1 LEVIPPLS
9 KAGISSYLLIFPRLV
24 VLILL
29 SLLFATTFLYSK
41 SNLQSPSNK
50 AIHKFPSNLKQKQS
64 IARLFFSSKNIYY
77 VFVSTTALNLRSG
90 PGVKNSVLRI
100 LPRGTHLFSLS
111 APDSEWLRVFARHN
125 FEGWVA
131 SKYVIFYNPKTLNT
145 LYDKISSLH
154 FRSLLEA
161 GILNYLKENY
171 ELKRLNINDKL
182 SIIVE
187 DLEKGEIVVSI
198 HPDKSLKSASTIKVP
213 ILHAYMI
220 QRSKGNLIENLVYKE
235 LIEKMIRFSSNSSTN
250 TVIELLGGLAKIQ
263 QILEK
268 TRIYKQIRLIEYIPE
283 NGRAYRNTIS
293 VADLNSIFRDLWFQ
307 RILGSKYSLEQNMQV
322 SIEMLNLLKLPGHPW
337 IKDRIKASTCYSTN
351 KTVKIWDKTGFV
363 KGSNGN
369 AGIIEIN
376 TPFGRK
382 AYSIVLFIERK
393 DFQSITGNTRKWFEQ
408 SSMHMRKISEMTYAY
423 FSKLYHNYNECGL
436 PLLMHHTRNNLVK
449 TSLIH

>member
-1 LEVIPPLS
+1 MPNNQ
-9 KAGISSYLLIFPRLV
+9 
-24 VLILL
+24 
-29 SLLFATTFLYSK
+29 
-41 SNLQSPSNK
+41 SN
-50 AIHKFPSNLKQKQS
+50 FKQKLQ
-64 IARLFFSSKNIYY
+64 IDRLFFSSKNIYY
-77 VFVSTTALNLRSG
+77 VFVSATALNLRSG

-100 LPRGTHLFSLS
+100 LPRGTHMLSLS
-111 APDSEWLRVFARHN
+111 AQNSDWLRVYVPHN

-131 SKYVIFYNPKTLNT
+131 RKHVIFYHPKSLST

-161 GILNYLKENY
+161 SILKYLKENY
-171 ELKRLNINDKL
+171 ELKKLNINDKL
-182 SIIVE
+182 SIILE
-187 DLEKGEIVVSI
+187 DMEKRKIMASI

-220 QRSKGNLIENLVYKE
+220 QRSEGNLIETSNHKE

-263 QILEK
+263 QILENTK
-268 TRIYKQIRLIEYIPE
+268 IYKQIRLIEHIPE

-293 VADLNSIFRDLWFQ
+293 VADLNRIFRELWFQ
-307 RILGSKYSLEQNMQV
+307 RIIGSKYSGEQNRQV

-337 IKDRIKASTCYSTN
+337 LKDRIKAGTCYSTN
-351 KTVKIWDKTGFV
+351 KTVKLWDKTGFV

-369 AGIIEIN
+369 AGIVEIN

-393 DFQSITGNTRKWFEQ
+393 DFHSITGNARKWFEQ
-408 SSMHMRKISEMTYAY
+408 ASMHMRRISEMTYAY
-423 FSKLYHNYNECGL
+423 FSNLYHNYNQCGIN
-436 PLLMHHTRNNLVK
+436 LLMHHTRKAFIK
-449 TSLIH
+449 TSLNH

>member
-1 LEVIPPLS
+1 MQ
-9 KAGISSYLLIFPRLV
+9 
-24 VLILL
+24 
-29 SLLFATTFLYSK
+29 FATTFLYSK
-41 SNLQSPSNK
+41 GNLQSPSDVAINK
-50 AIHKFPSNLKQKQS
+50 HPSNFKQKQP

-77 VFVSTTALNLRSG
+77 VFVSATALNLRSG

-100 LPRGTHLFSLS
+100 LPRGTHMLSLS
-111 APDSEWLRVFARHN
+111 AQNSDWLRVYAPHN

-131 SKYVIFYNPKTLNT
+131 RKHVIFYHPKPLST

-161 GILNYLKENY
+161 SILNYLKENY

-187 DLEKGEIVVSI
+187 DLEKGKIVASI

-220 QRSKGNLIENLVYKE
+220 QRSEGNLIENSNHKE

-268 TRIYKQIRLIEYIPE
+268 TKIYKQIRLIEYIPE

-293 VADLNSIFRDLWFQ
+293 VADLNRIFRELWFQ
-307 RILGSKYSLEQNMQV
+307 RIIGSKYSGEQNRQV

-337 IKDRIKASTCYSTN
+337 LKDRIKAGTCYSTN
-351 KTVKIWDKTGFV
+351 KTVKLWDKTGFV

-369 AGIIEIN
+369 AGIVEIN

-393 DFQSITGNTRKWFEQ
+393 DFHSITGNARKWFEQ
-408 SSMHMRKISEMTYAY
+408 ASMHMRRISEMTYAY
-423 FSKLYHNYNECGL
+423 FSKRYQNYNECGL
-436 PLLMHHTRNNLVK
+436 PLLMRHTRNALFK
-449 TSLIH
+449 TSLNQ